1 MTSKKIVWENSG
13 ATIADLGD
21 GIVGLKLRAEMN
33 TINSGVIAG
42 AAKAVTL
49 AEEQYRG
56 LVIWN
61 EGENFCNGA
70 DLNMIMTNAVE
81 QKFDELA
88 VVVKAFQDMMTRIRY
103 SSIPVVVAARGLALG
118 AGCEV
123 CLHAD
128 KVVTYADLYMGLDQF
143 KAGLIP
149 FGGGTKEF
157 ALRLSDEWR
166 QGDIEV
172 NNFRQRMLTIAQAR
186 VSTSAYE
193 AFDLGYLK
201 KGRDVV
207 VASGTPLLSIAK
219 KHCLLLADD
228 GYVPPAR
235 CTAIRVPGKLA
246 LGVAYLGANS
256 MYSGNFITE
265 YDMSISQQ
273 LAFVMAGGD
282 LSQPSSVSED
292 YLLGMEREIL
302 SSLCAEPNTVA
313 RMRSIINEGKVLQN

>member
-1 MTSKKIVWENSG
+1 MTSKKIIWENDG
-13 ATIADLGD
+13 TTITDLGD
-21 GIVGLKLRAEMN
+21 GIVNLEFHTETD
-33 TINSGVIAG
+33 TIDSGVIAG
-42 AAKAVTL
+42 TNNAITL

-56 LVIWN
+56 LVISN
-61 EGENFCNGA
+61 AGKNFSAGA
-70 DLNMIMTNAVE
+70 DLNMIMSNAVE

-103 SSIPVVVAARGLALG
+103 SSVPVVVAAHGQALG

-128 KVVTYADLYMGLDQF
+128 KVVTCAELYIGLDQF

-172 NNFRQRMLTIAQAR
+172 NNFRQRLLTIAQAR

-193 AFDLGYLK
+193 AFDLGYLR

-207 VASGTPLLSIAK
+207 VTSGTPLLSIAK
-219 KHCLLLADD
+219 KHCLLLADN

-235 CTAIRVPGKLA
+235 RTAIRVLGKPA

-265 YDMSISQQ
+265 YDSRISQQ
-273 LAFVMAGGD
+273 LAFVLAGGD
-282 LSQPSSVSED
+282 LSQPSLVSED
-292 YLLGMEREIL
+292 YLLGMEREVL